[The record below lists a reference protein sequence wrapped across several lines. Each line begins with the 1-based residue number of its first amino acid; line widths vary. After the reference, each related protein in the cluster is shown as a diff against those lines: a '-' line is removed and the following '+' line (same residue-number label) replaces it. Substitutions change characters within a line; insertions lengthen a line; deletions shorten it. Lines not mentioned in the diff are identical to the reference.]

1 MVWCYQPAAS
11 LTRRLRQ
18 VLTNSPDTDM
28 EVSGTTEFDTY
39 GPGNIA
45 NFSRSNDVARLEVNF
60 TLSSPSAVSFD
71 FIFGSIEY
79 PEFTNVFTD
88 AFLVFLDGTTNQIV
102 FDPLHNPVQVGL
114 SFASLLTTADQNTAF
129 ADPHGLVGPLTTT
142 TPVLA
147 AGSHTLLF
155 EVGDVNDHLLDSA
168 VFIANLR
175 TSSGPSGT
183 APTVPLPAAAW
194 LFSAGLVGLV
204 RLARRR
210 TH

>member
-1 MVWCYQPAAS
+1 MG
-11 LTRRLRQ
+11 
-18 VLTNSPDTDM
+18 
-28 EVSGTTEFDTY
+28 VSGTTEFDTY

-79 PEFTNVFTD
+79 PNFTSSYTD

-175 TSSGPSGT
+175 TSSGRRARPQQCRCRRRRGS
-183 APTVPLPAAAW
+183 
-194 LFSAGLVGLV
+194 
-204 RLARRR
+204 LARGWWGWSGWPGGAL
-210 TH
+210 TS